1 MFNKLGRNVA
11 GGLAVGLWL
20 VGCQPEAALSP
31 ASPTTVQTIHHAL
44 GTSEVPV
51 SPQRVVVLDT
61 APLDAALAL
70 GIQPIGTVVYGQPP
84 EYLKEQ
90 IQDIEIVGEGNQPNL
105 ETILRLK
112 PDLILGS
119 KVGLEDRYEQLTQ
132 IAPTVLTEGSGRAS
146 DWQENLQLYA
156 QALGKSAQA
165 ERLLQAY
172 QQSVLELQEKI
183 GQPQSIEVSVLI
195 AYTERLSAYTTGSFS
210 GSVLQDVGVSR
221 NPAQDDSEGY
231 ALRLSP
237 EALDELDGDYI
248 FLIYSTSRQG
258 GFQKEDFVTA
268 PIWSQLQAVQK
279 DRVCQVNVQV
289 WIAGRSILAANQILR
304 DIEACLIE

>member
-1 MFNKLGRNVA
+1 MFNQLGRNVA

-20 VGCQPEAALSP
+20 MGCQPETSLP
-31 ASPTTVQTIHHAL
+31 PTSPTAVKTITHAL

-70 GIQPIGTVVYGQPP
+70 GIQPIGTIVYGQPP

-119 KVGLEDRYEQLTQ
+119 KVGLEDRYEQLAQ
-132 IAPTVLTEGSGRAS
+132 IAPTVLTDGSGRAS

-156 QALGKSAQA
+156 QALGKSEQA
-165 ERLLQAY
+165 ERLLQSY
-172 QQSVLELQEKI
+172 RQSVLQLQEKI

-195 AYTERLSAYTTGSFS
+195 AYTERLSARGNAH
-210 GSVLQDVGVSR
+210 VS
-221 NPAQDDSEGY
+221 
-231 ALRLSP
+231 
-237 EALDELDGDYI
+237 
-248 FLIYSTSRQG
+248 
-258 GFQKEDFVTA
+258 
-268 PIWSQLQAVQK
+268 
-279 DRVCQVNVQV
+279 
-289 WIAGRSILAANQILR
+289 
-304 DIEACLIE
+304 